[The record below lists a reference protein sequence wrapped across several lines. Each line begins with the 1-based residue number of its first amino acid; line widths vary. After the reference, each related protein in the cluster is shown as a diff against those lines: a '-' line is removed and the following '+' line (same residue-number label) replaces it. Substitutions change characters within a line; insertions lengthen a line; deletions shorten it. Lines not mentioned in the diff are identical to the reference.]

1 MFAANGASALQRPR
15 ARARKAS
22 TGVNALFKKKAPP
35 PPPPQAPKKSRFSFG
50 AKKSSPPPPPT
61 PAKKSRFGFGAER
74 TSSPAPPKQQQVR
87 DFEYN
92 AQESMSE
99 SYARIRK
106 QRARRKAEFE
116 AKEKGGLSAAIFS
129 VTRALDF
136 QEDISADRGLLARA
150 KSMQK
155 GDKMSKEEYG
165 ALRRKVGGTKGGFFG
180 ESVDVKGKYVEA
192 GYVDA
197 ESELV
202 GDLAYAPFLG
212 LVVFAVLATT
222 VWVAAQVP

>member
-1 MFAANGASALQRPR
+1 
-15 ARARKAS
+15 
-22 TGVNALFKKKAPP
+22 
-35 PPPPQAPKKSRFSFG
+35 
-50 AKKSSPPPPPT
+50 
-61 PAKKSRFGFGAER
+61 
-74 TSSPAPPKQQQVR
+74 VR

-155 GDKMSKEEYG
+155 GDKMSTEEYG